1 MKFCEKCSVS
11 VTGGF
16 EKCPLCQNTLAG
28 ENKNEYETFPFV
40 PLVRHKHGL
49 FFRFMLL
56 GSFTAVIISV
66 AVNRMLPQSGL
77 WSLFVLAGV
86 ACVWFSVA
94 VAVRKRRS
102 ILKNLA
108 YQVTIISILAVLW
121 DVLTGWRGWSVDF
134 VIPIAFVSAMSTTAI
149 LARLLKMQ
157 TETYIIYSCL
167 LILYGIIPVIF
178 VLTELSNIIIP
189 SMICVALSLISF
201 VSLLIFEGRNMSD
214 ELKRRLHL

>member
-178 VLTELSNIIIP
+178 VLTGLSNIIIP